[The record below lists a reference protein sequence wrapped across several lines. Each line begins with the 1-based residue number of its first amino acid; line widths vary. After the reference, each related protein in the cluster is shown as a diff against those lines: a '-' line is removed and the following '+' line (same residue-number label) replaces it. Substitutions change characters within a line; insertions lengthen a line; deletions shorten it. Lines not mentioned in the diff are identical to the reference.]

1 MADACERA
9 GVEFHPT
16 AGTGGGPLA
25 SPREEAA
32 LGRLIAGLADEPAL
46 AGAGL
51 VPVGRG
57 RQLAWCRPGAASE
70 SLQLSM
76 RALLGDPAGSGV
88 VEYVPGDG
96 TLTALAGADM
106 DVLRATV
113 AEGGHRLTPAI
124 AGGATLGGVL
134 ASGRSGLDRHGLG
147 PTSHHVL
154 GMRMID
160 GRGRHLRSGGR
171 LVKNVTGFDLHRLHV
186 GARGILGPILEASLR
201 LMPAPEQEQYLTS
214 GPHGSTAEAVEVA
227 LEVRRAERVREQCL
241 FVRDRVVHVLLAGR
255 GAQVEADRRR
265 LEALLGAVTELD
277 AGPGAE
283 AFHRAGA
290 RDTALRL
297 TTVPSRVAATVR
309 SLEAALGGLD
319 AAVIEPG
326 AALVDLPQDLASAAD
341 AWPEDLAVEV
351 EVRAP
356 LSAADLPQALR
367 QATERSG
374 PSGPEGTWT
383 RRLIE
388 AYDPAGL
395 FQSGGF
401 PASA

>member
-1 MADACERA
+1 
-9 GVEFHPT
+9 
-16 AGTGGGPLA
+16 
-25 SPREEAA
+25 
-32 LGRLIAGLADEPAL
+32 
-46 AGAGL
+46 
-51 VPVGRG
+51 
-57 RQLAWCRPGAASE
+57 
-70 SLQLSM
+70 
-76 RALLGDPAGSGV
+76 
-88 VEYVPGDG
+88 
-96 TLTALAGADM
+96 
-106 DVLRATV
+106 
-113 AEGGHRLTPAI
+113 
-124 AGGATLGGVL
+124 
-134 ASGRSGLDRHGLG
+134 
-147 PTSHHVL
+147 
-154 GMRMID
+154 MRMID

-277 AGPGAE
+277 PGPGAE

-341 AWPEDLAVEV
+341 AWPEDLAAEV

-367 QATERSG
+367 QATERSS